1 MSAKRASA
9 LNLFPGLDPAGGGIP
24 VSALAA
30 LPVVA
35 TGAFDC
41 VVFGTDPLGA
51 VATARR
57 TVIASNKR
65 TLVRHVLRRRWEAD
79 TALVWHV
86 GMLKLAPILRGFRGR
101 VVMFCHGIE
110 LWRRHGWLTRRLLRR
125 VDLFLSNSDY
135 TWRRFLEYAPFLHGR
150 PHITTGLG
158 FGEPLAG
165 PIPTPDAIPSAVIVG
180 RMARTEDYKGH
191 RELIAAW
198 PRVLERVP
206 TARLDV
212 LGDGDLRPELEEM
225 VHQRNLGDRIR
236 FLGRVSEECKSELLA
251 ASRCLAMPSRN
262 EGFGIV
268 YLEAMRLG
276 RPCLVSV
283 CDAGREVVNPPEAG
297 LAVDAR
303 DLNAVADALAKLLS
317 ETAQWR
323 AWSEAA
329 RRRYAANY
337 TAASFQQRL
346 RCALDGL
353 DSTRFNSAGNGSSA
367 DKWR

>member
-1 MSAKRASA
+1 MSAERTRM
-9 LNLFPGLDPAGGGIP
+9 LTLFPGLDPAGGGIP

-35 TGAFDC
+35 AGPFDC

-57 TVIASNKR
+57 AVIGSSKR
-65 TLVRHVLRRRWEAD
+65 KLVLHVLPRRWDAD
-79 TALVWHV
+79 IAVAWHI

-135 TWRRFLEYAPFLHGR
+135 TWKRFLEHAPFLRDR
-150 PHITTGLG
+150 PHLTTGLG
-158 FGEPLAG
+158 FGEPLVGA
-165 PIPTPDAIPSAVIVG
+165 IPAPDAMPSAVIVG

-198 PRVLERVP
+198 PSVLERLA
-206 TARLDV
+206 TARLNV
-212 LGDGDLRPELEEM
+212 LGDGDLRPDLEEM
-225 VHQRNLGDRIR
+225 VHQRNLGDRVR
-236 FLGRVSEECKSELLA
+236 FMGRVSEESKLELLA

-297 LAVDAR
+297 LAVDMR
-303 DLNAVADALAKLLS
+303 DLNAVADAIVRLLS

-329 RRRYAANY
+329 RRRYEANY
-337 TAASFQQRL
+337 TAARFQQRL
-346 RCALDGL
+346 RSALDAL
-353 DSTRFNSAGNGSSA
+353 D
-367 DKWR
+367 